1 MSEMEPRDVIAGAL
15 EILANED
22 SWVKHTES
30 RMELETDGW
39 AVHEQSCLWGAFK
52 RAVNPNFYRGYA
64 FGTEELI
71 RVANL
76 SCAAAALVGKVIGE
90 QFADRVDHYFPD
102 EDQDINRIIPFND
115 HAQTVHSEVIA
126 VLEKTLANEQ

>member
-15 EILANED
+15 EILADED
-22 SWVKHTES
+22 TWTKHTES
-30 RMELETDGW
+30 RCQLETSGW
-39 AVHEQSCLWGAFK
+39 AVREQSCLWGAFK

-64 FGTEELI
+64 LNAEERV

-102 EDQDINRIIPFND
+102 EDQDRIIPFND
-115 HAQTVHSEVIA
+115 HAKTVHSEVIA
-126 VLEKTLANEQ
+126 ILEKALANEQ

>member
-22 SWVKHTES
+22 SWMKGTEN
-30 RMELETDGW
+30 RQELETSGW
-39 AVHEQSCLWGAFK
+39 AVRERSCLWGAFK

-64 FGTEELI
+64 LDAEEVI

-76 SCAAAALVGKVIGE
+76 SCDAAVLVGKVICE
-90 QFADRVDHYFPD
+90 QFADRVDYSFPH
-102 EDQDINRIIPFND
+102 EDQDRIIPFND
-115 HAQTVHSEVIA
+115 HVKTVHAEVIA
-126 VLEKTLANEQ
+126 VLEKTLADL

>member
-64 FGTEELI
+64 LDAEEI
-71 RVANL
+71 TRVTNL

-90 QFADRVDHYFPD
+90 QFADRVDYAFLPR
-102 EDQDINRIIPFND
+102 EDQDRIILFND
-115 HAQTVHSEVIA
+115 HPETVYSEVIA
-126 VLEKTLANEQ
+126 VLEKTLADL

>member
-22 SWVKHTES
+22 TWTKHTEN
-30 RMELETDGW
+30 RCQLETSGW
-39 AVHEQSCLWGAFK
+39 VVREQSCLWGAFK

-64 FGTEELI
+64 FDTKELT

-76 SCAAAALVGKVIGE
+76 SCAAAALVGKVIRE
-90 QFADRVDHYFPD
+90 QFADRIDGTFSHK
-102 EDQDINRIIPFND
+102 DQDRIIPFND
-115 HAQTVHSEVIA
+115 HAETVHSEVIA

>member
-1 MSEMEPRDVIAGAL
+1 MSEMGPRDVIAGAL

-64 FGTEELI
+64 LDAEEI
-71 RVANL
+71 TRVAIL
-76 SCAAAALVGKVIGE
+76 SCAAAGLVGKVIGE
-90 QFADRVDHYFPD
+90 QFTDRIDGFTFPH
-102 EDQDINRIIPFND
+102 EDQDRIIPFND
-115 HAQTVHSEVIA
+115 HAKTVYPEVIA
-126 VLEKTLANEQ
+126 VLEKTLADL

>member
-15 EILANED
+15 EILADED
-22 SWVKHTES
+22 TWTKHTES
-30 RMELETDGW
+30 RCQLETSGW
-39 AVHEQSCLWGAFK
+39 AVREQSCLWGAFK

-64 FGTEELI
+64 LDAEEI
-71 RVANL
+71 TRVANL
-76 SCAAAALVGKVIGE
+76 SCAAAALVGKVICE
-90 QFADRVDHYFPD
+90 QFADRVDYNFPR
-102 EDQDINRIIPFND
+102 EDQDRIIPFND

>member
-64 FGTEELI
+64 LDAEEI
-71 RVANL
+71 TRVANL
-76 SCAAAALVGKVIGE
+76 SCAAAVLVGKVIGE
-90 QFADRVDHYFPD
+90 QFTDRIDGTFPHK
-102 EDQDINRIIPFND
+102 DQDRIIPFND
-115 HAQTVHSEVIA
+115 HAKTVHSEVIA
-126 VLEKTLANEQ
+126 ILEKALDNEQ

>member
-22 SWVKHTES
+22 SWVKHTEN
-30 RMELETDGW
+30 RMELETGGW
-39 AVHEQSCLWGAFK
+39 AVRERSCLWGAFK

-64 FGTEELI
+64 LDAEEVI

-76 SCAAAALVGKVIGE
+76 SCAAAVLVGKVIGE
-90 QFADRVDHYFPD
+90 QFTDRIDGTFPH
-102 EDQDINRIIPFND
+102 EDQDRIIPFND
-115 HAQTVHSEVIA
+115 HAKTVYSKVIA
-126 VLEKTLANEQ
+126 ILEKALANEQ

>member
-22 SWVKHTES
+22 SWMKGTEN
-30 RMELETDGW
+30 RQELETDGW
-39 AVHEQSCLWGAFK
+39 AVRERSCLWGAFK

-64 FGTEELI
+64 LDAEEVI

-76 SCAAAALVGKVIGE
+76 SCDAAVLVGKVICE
-90 QFADRVDHYFPD
+90 QFADRVDYSFPH
-102 EDQDINRIIPFND
+102 EDQDRIIPFND
-115 HAQTVHSEVIA
+115 HVKTVHAEVIA
-126 VLEKTLANEQ
+126 VLEKTLADL

>member
-22 SWVKHTES
+22 SWMKGTES
-30 RMELETDGW
+30 RQELETDGW
-39 AVHEQSCLWGAFK
+39 AVRERSCLWGAFK

-64 FGTEELI
+64 LDAEEVI

-76 SCAAAALVGKVIGE
+76 SCDAAVLVGKVICE
-90 QFADRVDHYFPD
+90 QFADRVDYSFPH
-102 EDQDINRIIPFND
+102 EDQDRIIPFND
-115 HAQTVHSEVIA
+115 HAKTVHPEVIA
-126 VLEKTLANEQ
+126 VLEKTLADL